1 MTLPFRGM
9 GQQLCVWARRP
20 RLHLHY
26 CGSLVP
32 EREWPSVLFCFLF
45 LFLQCQRLVLLFW
58 LVPGSHE
65 PVKDGE
71 VTETLYLTNRAARGF
86 T

>member
-1 MTLPFRGM
+1 MRVGSQATSPSALLWVPGPRERM
-9 GQQLCVWARRP
+9 ALC
-20 RLHLHY
+20 
-26 CGSLVP
+26 
-32 EREWPSVLFCFLF
+32 SVLFFVF
-45 LFLQCQRLVLLFW
+45 FFQCQRLVLLFW

-65 PVKDGE
+65 PVQDGE